1 MFSVSLLIDYFMQE
15 INFESTLTYLMARLM
30 TAYRNALEQSMIK
43 IDLHGGQ
50 VFVLIE
56 LWSGDGIRQ
65 VDIARRLGL
74 SAPTV
79 NKMVKGLAEINLIE
93 VTRLEDDGRASRIFL
108 TDKGIAMRKAVSA
121 QWLELE
127 AEYLSGLNETERHI
141 LPLLLKKLKLAYL
154 RTTDADDE
162 D

>member
-1 MFSVSLLIDYFMQE
+1 MQE

-65 VDIARRLGL
+65 VDIARRLSL

-79 NKMVKGLAEINLIE
+79 NKIVKGLAEINLVE
-93 VTRLEDDGRASRIFL
+93 VTRLSDDGRASRIFL
-108 TDKGIAMRKAVSA
+108 TDKGMAMRKAVSE

-141 LPLLLKKLKLAYL
+141 LPVLLKKLKLAYL